1 MYRELAGEFRN
12 LSADVLRRAVPSKDA
27 QILWQSYIDPLVDPF
42 TTDEVERQSTAKVR
56 GLEVRGTL
64 KLPEIGFELIAK
76 ADRIDQSSDG
86 AIIYD
91 YKSRKPNGTDI
102 AHFDKQLILEALIL
116 EAGGF
121 QDLPSMTVDKV
132 AHIEFA
138 NEAKTTPVKQ
148 ANEALSTERDH
159 LVRLLSAYLID
170 GQGFASKR
178 ISKDAKYAGD
188 YDQLARFGEWDET
201 AVVSLIRVT

>member
-1 MYRELAGEFRN
+1 
-12 LSADVLRRAVPSKDA
+12 
-27 QILWQSYIDPLVDPF
+27 
-42 TTDEVERQSTAKVR
+42 
-56 GLEVRGTL
+56 
-64 KLPEIGFELIAK
+64 
-76 ADRIDQSSDG
+76 
-86 AIIYD
+86 
-91 YKSRKPNGTDI
+91 
-102 AHFDKQLILEALIL
+102 
-116 EAGGF
+116 
-121 QDLPSMTVDKV
+121 MTVDKV

-159 LVRLLSAYLID
+159 LVQLLSAYLID

-201 AVVSLIRVT
+201 AVFSLIRVT